1 MSRALS
7 PTDLTRLIQF
17 NHNEKLLAHMP
28 VVSEDLLAGLYGLD
42 VAGYHK
48 QRALFA
54 ENARGAA
61 RDLLAEPAFALR
73 VDRLPFAPRAVVVGL
88 GDSIT
93 DDLQSWLEILRHL
106 LELRRG
112 TDGIVVVNAG
122 VSGETTAQML
132 ARFVEVVAQQPAW
145 VLCMAGTNDA
155 RRHGQR
161 PAKTLVSLDETE
173 RNLMALRHFAATQ
186 TAARWL
192 WLTPATVVEAAIAAD
207 PFLSGQQ
214 LSWRNDDLAAI
225 AATVRRQPDP
235 CVDVQSRFGRPAN
248 PDLLLPDG
256 LHPNLAGQTLIARAV
271 VERLGEL
278 WQTS

>member
-1 MSRALS
+1 MSSALS
-7 PTDLTRLIQF
+7 SADLTRLIQF

-28 VVSEDLLAGLYGLD
+28 VVSDELLAGLYGLD
-42 VAGYHK
+42 IAGYRD
-48 QRALFA
+48 QRARFA

-61 RDLLAEPAFALR
+61 RELLADAAFALR

-112 TDGIVVVNAG
+112 GDAIVVVNAG
-122 VSGETTAQML
+122 ISGETTAQML
-132 ARFVEVVAQQPAW
+132 ARFAEVAAQQPVW

-161 PAKTLVSLDETE
+161 PAKPLVSLDETE

-192 WLTPATVVEAAIAAD
+192 WITPATVDEAAIAAD
-207 PFLSGQQ
+207 PFLSSQQ
-214 LSWRNDDLAAI
+214 LAWRNDDLAAI
-225 AATVRRQPDP
+225 AAAVRRQPDP
-235 CVDVQSRFGRPAN
+235 CVDLQSRFGRPAN

-256 LHPNLAGQTLIARAV
+256 LHPNLTGQTLIAQAV
-271 VERLGEL
+271 VERLSDL
-278 WQTS
+278 WQAA